1 MTVFKDELKKQ
12 ASMIKTT
19 NGANYYSTTDNHVLD
34 FFANIGTLRYVTD
47 GEIMEKFHLAFIED
61 PLLAMKSLFYA
72 RDIRGGLG
80 ERRVFKTI
88 LEYLCKEHK
97 NDLIANAENI
107 FEFGRYDDVL
117 DLMLMDRE
125 MFHIFSKMFFVQIQK
140 DYSNYK
146 NGKPVSLLAKW
157 LPSNNVFNKPQR
169 VRLARYLGKEWGMT
183 QKHYRKVLAELRKYI
198 DITETH
204 LCEKDYGTIKYDQVP
219 SKAMMKYR
227 QAFARND
234 RENFTNYIE
243 SVKKGEVKINSS
255 TVYPYEIFEKMGMN
269 TCHIKREDDV
279 LEQQFNNLP
288 NYVPED
294 ANVLVMAD
302 TSASM
307 QGRPMAVALSLA
319 VYFADRNK
327 GEFAHSFMT
336 FSSRPSFVELKGN
349 TLKEKTA
356 HIPSIVE
363 NTDLER
369 ALMLILDVALKKK
382 LPQEELPN
390 TLLIISDM
398 QFDSCAGRYYDRNLS
413 FMEKIERA
421 YNDSGYHIPNVIFW
435 NVSANPIGFHAKQD
449 KRGVQLVSGCSP
461 SIFMSVM
468 NIIGKTPYEAMLE
481 ILNSPRYDCIKI
493 AERM

>member
-47 GEIMEKFHLAFIED
+47 GEIMEKFNLAFIED

-88 LEYLCKEHK
+88 LKYLCKEHK

-227 QAFARND
+227 QAFTRND
-234 RENFTNYIE
+234 RENFTNYIL

-269 TCHIKREDDV
+269 TCHIKRKDDV

-319 VYFADRNK
+319 VF
-327 GEFAHSFMT
+327 
-336 FSSRPSFVELKGN
+336 
-349 TLKEKTA
+349 TA
-356 HIPSIVE
+356 PY
-363 NTDLER
+363 LFY
-369 ALMLILDVALKKK
+369 
-382 LPQEELPN
+382 LP
-390 TLLIISDM
+390 T
-398 QFDSCAGRYYDRNLS
+398 NL
-413 FMEKIERA
+413 F
-421 YNDSGYHIPNVIFW
+421 F
-435 NVSANPIGFHAKQD
+435 
-449 KRGVQLVSGCSP
+449 
-461 SIFMSVM
+461 
-468 NIIGKTPYEAMLE
+468 
-481 ILNSPRYDCIKI
+481 
-493 AERM
+493 